1 MSVAAFQQLLCQLN
15 QLQPSEGTLHLQN
28 NRGLELGQVLSTLDR
43 LGRHSV
49 GGGVKDNK
57 KEKNARGLVI
67 TNNTIDVRSSSASLS
82 EAQVHNEEESS
93 SSTTWLSGIESL
105 NLSANDIGGPL
116 LSRGTVP
123 LAHMS
128 SLTSLD
134 LANNKLTHIY
144 RRWWHGLSTRLTSLN
159 LSYNGLSGEMACGA
173 FSTLGSL
180 TTLDLSNNRIRTLP
194 YECFQGT
201 RTSCSLISAAG
212 LLPFKLTTI
221 SVLAR
226 NTTTSRAEQ
235 AVDSQPGQQRD
246 QGGEQAFVAL
256 GLTQYAAKS

>member
-28 NRGLELGQVLSTLDR
+28 NHGLELGQVLSTLNR
-43 LGRHSV
+43 LGCHSA
-49 GGGVKDNK
+49 GGGEAVKDNK

-67 TNNTIDVRSSSASLS
+67 TNNTIDVRSSSASS
-82 EAQVHNEEESS
+82 PSDAQVHSEEERSS
-93 SSTTWLSGIESL
+93 GTTWLSGIESL
-105 NLSANDIGGPL
+105 NLSENNIEGPL
-116 LSRGTVP
+116 LSRGAVP

-134 LANNKLTHIY
+134 LANNKLMHINSK
-144 RRWWHGLSTRLTSLN
+144 WWHGLSTRLTSLN

-180 TTLDLSNNRIRTLP
+180 TTLDLSHNSIRTLP
-194 YECFQGT
+194 YECFQG
-201 RTSCSLISAAG
+201 AM

-221 SVLAR
+221 SFLITR
-226 NTTTSRAEQ
+226 NTTNRAEQ
-235 AVDSQPGQQRD
+235 AVDSQPGQQRN

-256 GLTQYAAKS
+256 GLIQYAAKSRPFRQ